1 MSSETLPQN
10 NAERLARW
18 HDAVFNQNMATLAQL
33 LDDDV
38 VFHSPVAWTPTQG
51 KLPVMTI
58 LRTVGTVFQDF
69 TYHRELLD
77 GDDWAL
83 EFSAKVGDLGLKGI
97 DLIHWNEQ
105 GKIQTFEVMVRPANA
120 LQALGAEMGRRLAQ
134 HKRDT
139 DD

>member
-1 MSSETLPQN
+1 MNNETMTQR

-33 LDDDV
+33 LDDEV

-69 TYHRELLD
+69 AYHRELMD

-83 EFSAKVGDLGLKGI
+83 EFSAKVGDLRLKGI
-97 DLIHWNEQ
+97 DLIHWNDKD
-105 GKIQTFEVMVRPANA
+105 KIETFEVMVRPANA
-120 LQALGAEMGRRLAQ
+120 LQALGAEMGRRLAEL
-134 HKRDT
+134 KSDRGG
-139 DD
+139 